1 MSAKTKIALKELLLS
16 RSGKL
21 LAIPET
27 MPSTGN
33 GRRSQ
38 TLVSREN
45 DPNGEALSSKA
56 DEGAIVP
63 AATSE
68 TKDEG
73 ADREAVD

>member
-21 LAIPET
+21 LAVPET
-27 MPSTGN
+27 VTSTGN

-38 TLVSREN
+38 ILVSREN

-56 DEGAIVP
+56 DGAIVP

-68 TKDEG
+68 TRDEG